1 MKADLNTKIS
11 MYRYHLVIK
20 EDLLFF
26 KQIQERGTWSFAGR
40 SGVFFWQKLSPWGG
54 FVDADPREV
63 TRGPN

>member
-11 MYRYHLVIK
+11 MYRYLLVIK

-40 SGVFFWQKLSPWGG
+40 SGVFFLAETESMGW
-54 FVDADPREV
+54 FCRC
-63 TRGPN
+63 